1 MRRTIQQLAIFFF
14 LIVLLAACS
23 NDNGSGSISED
34 AIVGEW
40 IAVQKFEGENEVG
53 LSFCESRIVLSF
65 IVDGTQVPRW
75 TTGTMPPPEC
85 SDLMLAPALSWE
97 STGQNQW
104 EMRSITG
111 EVLLATLRIENNGL
125 VESIPNDREFIF
137 IYERQQTI
145 LQN

>member
-1 MRRTIQQLAIFFF
+1 MRHYIQQLSIFFF

-23 NDNGSGSISED
+23 NDDSSSISED

-40 IAVQKFEGENEVG
+40 TAVQKFEGANEVG

-65 IVDGTQVPRW
+65 IADGTQVSRW
-75 TTGTMPPPEC
+75 STGTMPPPEC
-85 SDLMLAPALSWE
+85 SDLMLAPELSWE

-111 EVLLATLRIENNGL
+111 EVLLATLRIENNRL
-125 VESIPNDREFIF
+125 VESIPNDRESIF
-137 IYERQQTI
+137 IYER
-145 LQN
+145 L

>member
-1 MRRTIQQLAIFFF
+1 MRHSILQLSIFFF

-23 NDNGSGSISED
+23 NDDGSDSISED

-75 TTGTMPPPEC
+75 TTGTMPPPQC

-104 EMRSITG
+104 EMSSITG
-111 EVLLATLRIENNGL
+111 EVLLATLRIENNRL
-125 VESIPNDREFIF
+125 VESIPNDRESIF
-137 IYERQQTI
+137 IYER
-145 LQN
+145 L